1 MAFEIPDHFH
11 RTFTTNVE
19 LLLQQKT
26 SRFDR
31 AVAHGGYSGEAAQ
44 VIKQFGEVEFTER
57 TSRHDDTN
65 FSDIQ
70 HKQRWV
76 FPSDFDLALPVD
88 REDEI
93 RMLDSPV
100 SPYASAMRAG
110 WNRKKDAVVS
120 AAFFASAKT
129 GKNGATSTAF
139 DTSNQVVAVGA
150 GAAAATG
157 LNLEKLILAKEIF
170 EGNEYE
176 DDDDDELFMGIGKKQ
191 LSNLL
196 RSFEVGSADHN
207 DVKALVAG
215 EVDQFMGITFIKY
228 QSLPVDSNSYRRC
241 PIWTKTGMH
250 LGAWNNLF
258 TRIGERPDKKYL
270 TQVFMQGTI
279 AATRTQEKRVVEI
292 KCSEA

>member
-19 LLLQQKT
+19 LLLCQKT
-26 SRFDR
+26 SRFGG
-31 AVAHGGYSGEAAQ
+31 AVATGGYSGEAAQ
-44 VIKQFGEVEFTER
+44 VVKQFGEVEFTEK
-57 TSRHDDTN
+57 TTRHDDTN

-70 HKQRWV
+70 HKQRWI

-88 REDEI
+88 REDELK
-93 RMLDSPV
+93 MLDSPL
-100 SPYASAMRAG
+100 SPYALAMRAA

-129 GKNGATSTAF
+129 GKNGSTSTAF
-139 DTSNQVVAVGA
+139 DTANQVVAVAA
-150 GAAAATG
+150 GASAATG
-157 LNLEKLILAKEIF
+157 LNLEKLIQAKEIF
-170 EGNEYE
+170 VGNEYE
-176 DDDDDELFMGIGKKQ
+176 DDGENELYMAIGKKQ

-215 EVDQFMGITFIKY
+215 EVNQFMGFTFIKY
-228 QSLPVDSNSYRRC
+228 QSLPTDANGYRRC
-241 PIWTKTGMH
+241 PVWTRSGIH
-250 LGAWNNLF
+250 LGTWNDLT

-270 TQVFMQGTI
+270 TQVFMKGSI
-279 AATRTQEKRVVEI
+279 AATRTQEKRVVEV
-292 KCSEA
+292 KCSE